1 MNHNNLLILERSS
14 STLSF
19 ESKNGEYVLEGVF
32 GEIDKKNRNNR
43 IYTESEYVPQI
54 EALQEKIKS
63 SKLLGELDHPAKFDI
78 SLKNVSHVIEDLY
91 YDKESKE
98 VRGKIRLLDT
108 DAGKQA
114 KALVD
119 AGVPLQISS
128 RAAGAVESNGQVKIK
143 QLFTYDLVADPG
155 FENAQLNRVNES
167 YGLSNDSNISIFE
180 INGDMITEETIE
192 TENKIENNQIME
204 NQARFVSVED
214 FNKYSAYLAEEI
226 KALKESLANDS
237 TDNIEEKVN
246 ALTSYVEY
254 VAERADKGIQ
264 YTEYVA
270 ENLDKNI
277 DYSNYIAEKLD
288 ESISYTEHVAES
300 ASKIKEYT
308 NYLAEAMNEGAAD
321 VTKYL
326 NYLKENVESVSEYA
340 DYIAETI
347 NTNLIVEEEGEEAG
361 VPAEEM
367 EDELNDETPEVID
380 ADGEEYAKAED
391 RAEDESDELED
402 EIIDGEDGAKEVAES
417 EEEEVAEEDD
427 LSDEE
432 AEAVKDMIDDH
443 EDEMHKEDEEVE
455 ESEEGA
461 KDLEEIED
469 EEVEAGDNSEE
480 GSVSDNGEE
489 AGEEAEDM
497 EADHKEV
504 NSEDDK
510 KITKDADQEMP
521 SEDDVIDEEVEESYE
536 DLISKL
542 GLNEENFYDRPE
554 VKKINAAIAKL
565 KEAQSKLEDALD
577 KLDDQKRA
585 IYNDEGP
592 TAKYEAIKKK
602 IDAGNAKFD
611 KIDDKIKSLRDKLDS
626 LRENNSVEAEEEMD
640 AVESYKAEISE
651 KLSALINKATEKK
664 NDNPHFFKFV
674 SEATQNK
681 YNELEEADKA
691 KVLANVEGRGYLTE
705 SQITTLMESALVEV
719 AGQTEPYFIEAMPSE
734 YKETWAKL
742 SEAKKSAIAAQA
754 KMVKLST
761 PYQVKNFWDT
771 RDLREV
777 APVMEKVEMVSES
790 KEVEAPKST
799 ITYNTDGIA
808 EELAKRFNK

>member
-1 MNHNNLLILERSS
+1 MNQNNLLILERSS
-14 STLSF
+14 STLVSD
-19 ESKNGEYVLEGVF
+19 SKNGEYVLEGIF
-32 GEIDKKNRNNR
+32 GEIDKKNKNNR

-78 SLKNVSHVIEDLY
+78 SLKNVSHVIEDLF
-91 YDKESKE
+91 YDKETKQ

-180 INGDMITEETIE
+180 INEEGMITETETIE
-192 TENKIENNQIME
+192 TENKIENTIME

-226 KALKESLANDS
+226 KSLKESLANDS
-237 TDNIEEKVN
+237 TNDIEEKVN
-246 ALTSYVEY
+246 ALTNYVEY

-277 DYSNYIAEKLD
+277 DYSNYVAEKLE
-288 ESISYTEHVAES
+288 ESIAYTEHVAES

-308 NYLAEAMNEGAAD
+308 NYLAEAMNEGATD
-321 VTKYL
+321 YENVTKYL

-340 DYIAETI
+340 DYIAETV

-361 VPAEEM
+361 IPAEEM
-367 EDELNDETPEVID
+367 EDELKDETPEVID

-391 RAEDESDELED
+391 RAEDKSDELED
-402 EIIDGEDGAKEVAES
+402 EIVDGEAGAKEVAES
-417 EEEEVAEEDD
+417 ED
-427 LSDEE
+427 
-432 AEAVKDMIDDH
+432 
-443 EDEMHKEDEEVE
+443 
-455 ESEEGA
+455 GA

-469 EEVEAGDNSEE
+469 EEVEAGDNSKE
-480 GSVSDNGEE
+480 GNVDGEE
-489 AGEEAEDM
+489 AGVEAEDIK
-497 EADHKEV
+497 ADMKEV
-504 NSEDDK
+504 SSEEDK
-510 KITKDADQEMP
+510 GIVDAADKDMP
-521 SEDDVIDEEVEESYE
+521 SEEDAMTESDEEDEEADSEIAEEETEEVEET
-536 DLISKL
+536 
-542 GLNEENFYDRPE
+542 
-554 VKKINAAIAKL
+554 V
-565 KEAQSKLEDALD
+565 
-577 KLDDQKRA
+577 
-585 IYNDEGP
+585 
-592 TAKYEAIKKK
+592 
-602 IDAGNAKFD
+602 
-611 KIDDKIKSLRDKLDS
+611 
-626 LRENNSVEAEEEMD
+626 D
-640 AVESYKAEISE
+640 AVEAYKNEISE

-664 NDNPHFFKFV
+664 NDTPHFFKFV
-674 SEATQNK
+674 SEATQAK
-681 YNELEEADKA
+681 FNELEEADKS
-691 KVLANVEGRGYLTE
+691 KVLSNVEGRGYLTE
-705 SQITTLMESALVEV
+705 SQINVLMESALVEV
-719 AGQTEPYFIEAMPSE
+719 AGQTAPYFIEVMPSE

-742 SEAKKSAIAAQA
+742 SEAKKSSIAAQA
-754 KMVKLST
+754 KMVKLTS

-790 KEVEAPKST
+790 KVVEAKKST
-799 ITYNTDGIA
+799 ITYNVDGMA
-808 EELAKRFNK
+808 EAFAKRFNK

>member
-1 MNHNNLLILERSS
+1 MNQNNLLILERSS

-43 IYTESEYVPQI
+43 IYTEDEYVPQI
-54 EALQEKIKS
+54 EALQQKIKS

-78 SLKNVSHVIEDLY
+78 SLKNVSHIIEDLY
-91 YDKESKE
+91 YDKESKQ
-98 VRGKIRLLDT
+98 VKGKIRLLDT

-180 INGDMITEETIE
+180 ISEDMVTETETIE

-226 KALKESLANDS
+226 KTLKESLANTS
-237 TDNIEEKVN
+237 TDNIEEKME

-277 DYSNYIAEKLD
+277 EYSNYVAEKLD

-300 ASKIKEYT
+300 ASKIKEYA
-308 NYLAEAMNEGAAD
+308 NYLAEAMNEGATD
-321 VTKYL
+321 YTNVTKYL

-367 EDELNDETPEVID
+367 EDELNDRTPEVVD
-380 ADGEEYAKAED
+380 GEGEEYAKAED
-391 RAEDESDELED
+391 RAEDDSEEQMDDLE
-402 EIIDGEDGAKEVAES
+402 EDPSPAKEVAES
-417 EEEEVAEEDD
+417 EEEVEED
-427 LSDEE
+427 
-432 AEAVKDMIDDH
+432 A
-443 EDEMHKEDEEVE
+443 EEVE
-455 ESEEGA
+455 ETNDAGEGA
-461 KDLEEIED
+461 KDVEDIED

-480 GSVSDNGEE
+480 GDVDGEE
-489 AGEEAEDM
+489 AGVEKEDM

-510 KITKDADQEMP
+510 KITKQADKDMPDEEDAMTESDDEDEAP
-521 SEDDVIDEEVEESYE
+521 AEIAEDDE
-536 DLISKL
+536 
-542 GLNEENFYDRPE
+542 
-554 VKKINAAIAKL
+554 
-565 KEAQSKLEDALD
+565 EDA
-577 KLDDQKRA
+577 
-585 IYNDEGP
+585 
-592 TAKYEAIKKK
+592 
-602 IDAGNAKFD
+602 
-611 KIDDKIKSLRDKLDS
+611 
-626 LRENNSVEAEEEMD
+626 M
-640 AVESYKAEISE
+640 ESYKREISE
-651 KLSALINKATEKK
+651 KLSALINKSTEKK
-664 NDNPHFFKFV
+664 NNNPHFFKFV
-674 SEATQNK
+674 SESTQNK

-719 AGQTEPYFIEAMPSE
+719 AGQTEPYFVTAMPSE
-734 YKETWAKL
+734 YRETWAKL
-742 SEAKKSAIAAQA
+742 SEAKKSAITAQA

-790 KEVEAPKST
+790 KEVEAPKSN

>member
-1 MNHNNLLILERSS
+1 MNQNNLLILERSS
-14 STLSF
+14 NTLSF

-43 IYTESEYVPQI
+43 IYTEAEYVPQI

-91 YDKESKE
+91 YDKESKQ

-180 INGDMITEETIE
+180 ITEEMLTETETIE

-204 NQARFVSVED
+204 NKARFVSVDD

-226 KALKESLANDS
+226 KALKESLANTS
-237 TDNIEEKVN
+237 TDNIEEKMN

-277 DYSNYIAEKLD
+277 EYSNYVAEKLD

-308 NYLAEAMNEGAAD
+308 NYLAEAMNEGATD
-321 VTKYL
+321 YENVTKYL

-340 DYIAETI
+340 DYIAETV
-347 NTNLIVEEEGEEAG
+347 NNNLIVEDEAG

-367 EDELNDETPEVID
+367 EDELNDATPEVID
-380 ADGEEYAKAED
+380 ADGKEYAKAED
-391 RAEDESDELED
+391 RAEDYSDELED
-402 EIIDGEDGAKEVAES
+402 EIVDGEEGAKEVAES
-417 EEEEVAEEDD
+417 A
-427 LSDEE
+427 
-432 AEAVKDMIDDH
+432 
-443 EDEMHKEDEEVE
+443 
-455 ESEEGA
+455 EGA
-461 KDLEEIED
+461 KDMAEIEAD
-469 EEVEAGDNSEE
+469 KVEAGDNSAE
-480 GSVSDNGEE
+480 GDVKGEE
-489 AGEEAEDM
+489 AGIEAEDIK
-497 EADHKEV
+497 ADHKEV
-504 NSEDDK
+504 YSEDDK
-510 KITKDADQEMP
+510 KIVDAADQDVP
-521 SEDDVIDEEVEESYE
+521 SDEGEEGAKEVVESEEAEEVEAT
-536 DLISKL
+536 
-542 GLNEENFYDRPE
+542 EE
-554 VKKINAAIAKL
+554 
-565 KEAQSKLEDALD
+565 EAE
-577 KLDDQKRA
+577 
-585 IYNDEGP
+585 
-592 TAKYEAIKKK
+592 
-602 IDAGNAKFD
+602 
-611 KIDDKIKSLRDKLDS
+611 
-626 LRENNSVEAEEEMD
+626 EAEEEMD
-640 AVESYKAEISE
+640 AVEAYKNEISE

-664 NDNPHFFKFV
+664 NNNPHFFKFV
-674 SEATQNK
+674 SEATQNRF
-681 YNELEEADKA
+681 NELEDADKA

-719 AGQTEPYFIEAMPSE
+719 AGQAVPYFLEVMPSE

-742 SEAKKSAIAAQA
+742 SEAKKAQISAQA
-754 KMVKLST
+754 KMVKLTS

-777 APVMEKVEMVSES
+777 APVMEKVEMISES
-790 KEVEAPKST
+790 KKAEEAPKST
-799 ITYNTDGIA
+799 IGYSTEGMA
-808 EELAKRFNK
+808 EAFAKRFKK

>member
-14 STLSF
+14 STLVSD
-19 ESKNGEYVLEGVF
+19 SKNGEYVLEGIF
-32 GEIDKKNRNNR
+32 GEIDKKNKNNR
-43 IYTESEYVPQI
+43 IYSEDEYVPQI

-78 SLKNVSHVIEDLY
+78 SLKNVSHVIEDLF
-91 YDKESKE
+91 YDKETKQ
-98 VRGKIRLLDT
+98 VKGKIRLLDT

-180 INGDMITEETIE
+180 ITEGGMVTETETIE
-192 TENKIENNQIME
+192 TENKIENTIME

-226 KALKESLANDS
+226 KSLKESLANDS
-237 TDNIEEKVN
+237 TNDIEEKVN
-246 ALTSYVEY
+246 ALTNYVEY

-270 ENLDKNI
+270 ENLDKSI
-277 DYSNYIAEKLD
+277 DYSNYVAEKLD
-288 ESISYTEHVAES
+288 ESIAYTEHVAES

-308 NYLAEAMNEGAAD
+308 NYLAEAMNEGATD
-321 VTKYL
+321 YENVTKYL

-340 DYIAETI
+340 DYIAETV

-361 VPAEEM
+361 IPAEEM
-367 EDELNDETPEVID
+367 EDELKDETPEVID

-391 RAEDESDELED
+391 RAEDKSDELED
-402 EIIDGEDGAKEVAES
+402 EIVDGEDGAKEVAES
-417 EEEEVAEEDD
+417 EQDEVAEE
-427 LSDEE
+427 E
-432 AEAVKDMIDDH
+432 AE
-443 EDEMHKEDEEVE
+443 ETEEVE

-461 KDLEEIED
+461 KDLEEIEG
-469 EEVEAGDNSEE
+469 EEVEAGDNSKE
-480 GSVSDNGEE
+480 GNVDGEE
-489 AGEEAEDM
+489 AGVEAEDIKADMEEVSSEEDKGIVDAADKDMPSEEDAMTESEEDEEVDSEIAEEEAE
-497 EADHKEV
+497 
-504 NSEDDK
+504 
-510 KITKDADQEMP
+510 
-521 SEDDVIDEEVEESYE
+521 EEVEET
-536 DLISKL
+536 
-542 GLNEENFYDRPE
+542 
-554 VKKINAAIAKL
+554 V
-565 KEAQSKLEDALD
+565 
-577 KLDDQKRA
+577 
-585 IYNDEGP
+585 
-592 TAKYEAIKKK
+592 
-602 IDAGNAKFD
+602 
-611 KIDDKIKSLRDKLDS
+611 
-626 LRENNSVEAEEEMD
+626 D
-640 AVESYKAEISE
+640 AVEAYKNEISE
-651 KLSALINKATEKK
+651 KLSALINKATVKE
-664 NDNPHFFKFV
+664 NNNPHFFRFV

-681 YNELEEADKA
+681 YNELEEADKS

-705 SQITTLMESALVEV
+705 SQINILMESALVEV
-719 AGQTEPYFIEAMPSE
+719 AGQTAPYFIEVMPSE
-734 YKETWAKL
+734 YKDTWAKL
-742 SEAKKSAIAAQA
+742 SEAKKSAITAQA
-754 KMVKLST
+754 KMVKLSS

-790 KEVEAPKST
+790 KATEEKAST
-799 ITYNTDGIA
+799 ITYNVDGMA
-808 EELAKRFNK
+808 EAFAKRFNK

>member
-1 MNHNNLLILERSS
+1 MNQNNLLILERSS

-43 IYTESEYVPQI
+43 IYTEAEYVPQI

-91 YDKESKE
+91 YDKESKQ

-180 INGDMITEETIE
+180 ISEDMVTETETIE

-226 KALKESLANDS
+226 KTLKESLANTS
-237 TDNIEEKVN
+237 TDNIEEKMD

-277 DYSNYIAEKLD
+277 EYSNYVAEKLD

-300 ASKIKEYT
+300 ASKIKEYA
-308 NYLAEAMNEGAAD
+308 NYLAEAMNEGATD
-321 VTKYL
+321 YENVTKYL

-361 VPAEEM
+361 IPAEEM

-391 RAEDESDELED
+391 RAEDDSEEQMDDLE
-402 EIIDGEDGAKEVAES
+402 EDPAPAKEVAES
-417 EEEEVAEEDD
+417 EEEDED
-427 LSDEE
+427 
-432 AEAVKDMIDDH
+432 A
-443 EDEMHKEDEEVE
+443 EEVE

-480 GSVSDNGEE
+480 GNVDGEE
-489 AGEEAEDM
+489 AGVEKEDM
-497 EADHKEV
+497 KADMDEV
-504 NSEDDK
+504 SSEDDK
-510 KITKDADQEMP
+510 KITKQADQDMP
-521 SEDDVIDEEVEESYE
+521 DEEDAMTESEDEEDEAPAEIAEDEEE
-536 DLISKL
+536 
-542 GLNEENFYDRPE
+542 
-554 VKKINAAIAKL
+554 
-565 KEAQSKLEDALD
+565 EDA
-577 KLDDQKRA
+577 
-585 IYNDEGP
+585 
-592 TAKYEAIKKK
+592 
-602 IDAGNAKFD
+602 
-611 KIDDKIKSLRDKLDS
+611 
-626 LRENNSVEAEEEMD
+626 M
-640 AVESYKAEISE
+640 ESYKREISE
-651 KLSALINKATEKK
+651 KLSALINKSTEKK
-664 NDNPHFFKFV
+664 NNNPHFFKFV

-681 YNELEEADKA
+681 FNELEEADKA

-719 AGQTEPYFIEAMPSE
+719 AGQAVPYFIDAMPSE
-734 YKETWAKL
+734 YKDTWAKL

-754 KMVKLST
+754 KMVKLTT

-790 KEVEAPKST
+790 KVEAPKSN

-808 EELAKRFNK
+808 EELAKRFKK

>member
-1 MNHNNLLILERSS
+1 MNQNNLLILERSS
-14 STLSF
+14 NTLSF

-43 IYTESEYVPQI
+43 IYTEAEYVPQI

-91 YDKESKE
+91 YDKESKQ

-180 INGDMITEETIE
+180 ISEDMVTETETIE

-226 KALKESLANDS
+226 KTLKESLANDS
-237 TDNIEEKVN
+237 TDNIEEKMD

-277 DYSNYIAEKLD
+277 EYSNYVAEKLD

-300 ASKIKEYT
+300 ALKIKEYA
-308 NYLAEAMNEGAAD
+308 NYLAEAMNEGAGD
-321 VTKYL
+321 YENVTKYL

-361 VPAEEM
+361 IPAEEM
-367 EDELNDETPEVID
+367 EDELNDETPDVID
-380 ADGEEYAKAED
+380 GEGEEYAKAED
-391 RAEDESDELED
+391 RAEDESDEQMDDLEKD
-402 EIIDGEDGAKEVAES
+402 PAPAKEVAES
-417 EEEEVAEEDD
+417 EEDD
-427 LSDEE
+427 
-432 AEAVKDMIDDH
+432 V
-443 EDEMHKEDEEVE
+443 EEVE

-480 GSVSDNGEE
+480 GDVDGEE
-489 AGEEAEDM
+489 AGIEKEDM

-510 KITKDADQEMP
+510 KITKQADQDMP
-521 SEDDVIDEEVEESYE
+521 DEEDAMTESEDEEDEAPAEIAEDEEE
-536 DLISKL
+536 
-542 GLNEENFYDRPE
+542 
-554 VKKINAAIAKL
+554 
-565 KEAQSKLEDALD
+565 EDA
-577 KLDDQKRA
+577 
-585 IYNDEGP
+585 
-592 TAKYEAIKKK
+592 
-602 IDAGNAKFD
+602 
-611 KIDDKIKSLRDKLDS
+611 
-626 LRENNSVEAEEEMD
+626 M
-640 AVESYKAEISE
+640 ESYKREISE
-651 KLSALINKATEKK
+651 KLSALINKSTEKK
-664 NDNPHFFKFV
+664 NNNPHFFKFV

-719 AGQTEPYFIEAMPSE
+719 AGQAVPYFIDAMPSE
-734 YKETWAKL
+734 YRDTWAKL

-754 KMVKLST
+754 KMVKLTT

-790 KEVEAPKST
+790 KVEAPKSN

-808 EELAKRFNK
+808 EELAKRFKK

>member
-14 STLSF
+14 STLVSD
-19 ESKNGEYVLEGVF
+19 SKNGEYVLEGIF
-32 GEIDKKNRNNR
+32 GEIDKKNKNNR
-43 IYTESEYVPQI
+43 IYSEDEYVPQI

-78 SLKNVSHVIEDLY
+78 SLKNVSHVIEDLF
-91 YDKESKE
+91 YDKETKQ
-98 VRGKIRLLDT
+98 VKGKIRLLDT

-180 INGDMITEETIE
+180 ITEGGMVTETETIE
-192 TENKIENNQIME
+192 TENKIENTIME

-226 KALKESLANDS
+226 KSLKESLANDS
-237 TDNIEEKVN
+237 TNDIEEKVN
-246 ALTSYVEY
+246 ALTNYVEY

-270 ENLDKNI
+270 ENLDKSI
-277 DYSNYIAEKLD
+277 DYSNYVAEKLD
-288 ESISYTEHVAES
+288 ESIAYTEHVAES

-308 NYLAEAMNEGAAD
+308 NYLAEAMNEGATD
-321 VTKYL
+321 YENVTKYL

-340 DYIAETI
+340 DYIAETV

-361 VPAEEM
+361 IPAEEM
-367 EDELNDETPEVID
+367 EDELKDETPEVID

-391 RAEDESDELED
+391 RAEDTSDELED
-402 EIIDGEDGAKEVAES
+402 EIVDGEDGAKEVAES
-417 EEEEVAEEDD
+417 EQDEVAEE
-427 LSDEE
+427 E
-432 AEAVKDMIDDH
+432 AE
-443 EDEMHKEDEEVE
+443 ETEEVE

-461 KDLEEIED
+461 KDLEEIEG
-469 EEVEAGDNSEE
+469 EEVEAGDNSKE
-480 GSVSDNGEE
+480 GNVDGEE
-489 AGEEAEDM
+489 AGVEAEDIKADMEEVSSEEDKGIVDAADKDMPSEEDAMTESEEDEEVDSEIAEEEAE
-497 EADHKEV
+497 
-504 NSEDDK
+504 
-510 KITKDADQEMP
+510 
-521 SEDDVIDEEVEESYE
+521 EEVEET
-536 DLISKL
+536 
-542 GLNEENFYDRPE
+542 
-554 VKKINAAIAKL
+554 V
-565 KEAQSKLEDALD
+565 
-577 KLDDQKRA
+577 
-585 IYNDEGP
+585 
-592 TAKYEAIKKK
+592 
-602 IDAGNAKFD
+602 
-611 KIDDKIKSLRDKLDS
+611 
-626 LRENNSVEAEEEMD
+626 D
-640 AVESYKAEISE
+640 AVEAYKNEISE
-651 KLSALINKATEKK
+651 KLSALINKATVKE
-664 NDNPHFFKFV
+664 NNNPHFFRFV

-681 YNELEEADKA
+681 YNELEEADKS

-705 SQITTLMESALVEV
+705 SQINILMESALVEV
-719 AGQTEPYFIEAMPSE
+719 AGQTAPYFIEVMPSE
-734 YKETWAKL
+734 YKDTWAKL
-742 SEAKKSAIAAQA
+742 SEAKKSAITAQA
-754 KMVKLST
+754 KMVKLSS

-790 KEVEAPKST
+790 KATEEKAST
-799 ITYNTDGIA
+799 ITYNVDGMA
-808 EELAKRFNK
+808 EAFAKRFNK

>member
-1 MNHNNLLILERSS
+1 MNQNNLLILERSS

-91 YDKESKE
+91 YDKESKQ

-180 INGDMITEETIE
+180 ISEDMVIETETIE

-226 KALKESLANDS
+226 KTLKESLANDS
-237 TDNIEEKVN
+237 TDNIEEKMN

-277 DYSNYIAEKLD
+277 EYSNYVAEKLD

-300 ASKIKEYT
+300 ASKIKEYA
-308 NYLAEAMNEGAAD
+308 NYLAEAMNEGAGD
-321 VTKYL
+321 YENVTKYL

-361 VPAEEM
+361 IPAEEM

-391 RAEDESDELED
+391 RAEDESDEQMDDLE
-402 EIIDGEDGAKEVAES
+402 EDPAPAKEVAES
-417 EEEEVAEEDD
+417 EEEEA
-427 LSDEE
+427 
-432 AEAVKDMIDDH
+432 A
-443 EDEMHKEDEEVE
+443 EEVE

-480 GSVSDNGEE
+480 GSVSADGEE
-489 AGEEAEDM
+489 AGVEKEDM

-510 KITKDADQEMP
+510 KITKAADQDMP
-521 SEDDVIDEEVEESYE
+521 DEEDAMTESDDEDEAPAEIAEDEEE
-536 DLISKL
+536 
-542 GLNEENFYDRPE
+542 
-554 VKKINAAIAKL
+554 
-565 KEAQSKLEDALD
+565 EDA
-577 KLDDQKRA
+577 
-585 IYNDEGP
+585 
-592 TAKYEAIKKK
+592 
-602 IDAGNAKFD
+602 
-611 KIDDKIKSLRDKLDS
+611 
-626 LRENNSVEAEEEMD
+626 M
-640 AVESYKAEISE
+640 ESYKREISE
-651 KLSALINKATEKK
+651 KLSALINKSTEKK
-664 NDNPHFFKFV
+664 NNNPHFFKFV

-681 YNELEEADKA
+681 FNELEEADKS
-691 KVLANVEGRGYLTE
+691 KVLASVEGRGYLTE

-719 AGQTEPYFIEAMPSE
+719 AGQTEPYFVTAMPSE

-742 SEAKKSAIAAQA
+742 SEAKKSAISAQA
-754 KMVKLST
+754 RMVKLST

-790 KEVEAPKST
+790 KVEAPKSN

-808 EELAKRFNK
+808 EELAKRFKK

>member
-14 STLSF
+14 KTLVSD
-19 ESKNGEYVLEGVF
+19 SKNGVYILEGIF
-32 GEIDKKNRNNR
+32 GEIDKKNKNNR
-43 IYTESEYVPQI
+43 IYSEDEYVPQI

-78 SLKNVSHVIEDLY
+78 SLKNVSHVIEDLF
-91 YDKESKE
+91 YDKETKQ
-98 VRGKIRLLDT
+98 VKGKIRLLDT

-180 INGDMITEETIE
+180 INEEGMITETETIE
-192 TENKIENNQIME
+192 TENKIENTIME

-226 KALKESLANDS
+226 KSLKESLANDS
-237 TDNIEEKVN
+237 TNDIEEKVN
-246 ALTSYVEY
+246 ALTNYVEY

-277 DYSNYIAEKLD
+277 DYSNYVAEKLE
-288 ESISYTEHVAES
+288 ESIAYTEHVAES

-308 NYLAEAMNEGAAD
+308 NYLAEAMNEGATD
-321 VTKYL
+321 YENVTKYL

-340 DYIAETI
+340 DYIAETV

-361 VPAEEM
+361 IPAEEM
-367 EDELNDETPEVID
+367 EDELKDETPEVID

-391 RAEDESDELED
+391 RAEDKSDELED
-402 EIIDGEDGAKEVAES
+402 EIVDGEDGAKEVAES
-417 EEEEVAEEDD
+417 EQDDVAEE
-427 LSDEE
+427 E
-432 AEAVKDMIDDH
+432 AE
-443 EDEMHKEDEEVE
+443 ETEEVE

-461 KDLEEIED
+461 KDLEEIEG
-469 EEVEAGDNSEE
+469 EEVEAGDNSKE
-480 GSVSDNGEE
+480 GNVDGEE
-489 AGEEAEDM
+489 AGVEAEDIKADM
-497 EADHKEV
+497 EEVSSEEDKGIVDAAD
-504 NSEDDK
+504 
-510 KITKDADQEMP
+510 KDMP
-521 SEDDVIDEEVEESYE
+521 SEEDAMTESDEDDEVDSEIAEEETEEVEET
-536 DLISKL
+536 L
-542 GLNEENFYDRPE
+542 
-554 VKKINAAIAKL
+554 
-565 KEAQSKLEDALD
+565 
-577 KLDDQKRA
+577 
-585 IYNDEGP
+585 
-592 TAKYEAIKKK
+592 
-602 IDAGNAKFD
+602 
-611 KIDDKIKSLRDKLDS
+611 
-626 LRENNSVEAEEEMD
+626 D
-640 AVESYKAEISE
+640 AVQAYKNEISE
-651 KLSALINKATEKK
+651 KLSALINKATVKE
-664 NDNPHFFKFV
+664 NNNPHFFKFV

-681 YNELEEADKA
+681 YNELEEADKS

-705 SQITTLMESALVEV
+705 SQINILMESALVEV
-719 AGQTEPYFIEAMPSE
+719 AGQTAPYFIEVMPSE
-734 YKETWAKL
+734 YKDTWAKL
-742 SEAKKSAIAAQA
+742 SEAKKSAITAQA
-754 KMVKLST
+754 KMVKLSS

-790 KEVEAPKST
+790 KATEEKAST
-799 ITYNTDGIA
+799 ITYNVDGMA
-808 EELAKRFNK
+808 EAFAKRFNK

>member
-43 IYTESEYVPQI
+43 IYTEDEYVPQI
-54 EALQEKIKS
+54 EALQQKIKS

-91 YDKESKE
+91 YDGESKQ
-98 VRGKIRLLDT
+98 VKGKIRLLDT

-119 AGVPLQISS
+119 AGVPLHISS

-180 INGDMITEETIE
+180 ITEEMLTETETIE

-204 NQARFVSVED
+204 NKARFVSVDD

-226 KALKESLANDS
+226 KALKESLANTS
-237 TDNIEEKVN
+237 TDNIEEKMN

-277 DYSNYIAEKLD
+277 EYSNYVAEKLD

-308 NYLAEAMNEGAAD
+308 NYLAEAMNEGATD
-321 VTKYL
+321 YENVTKYL

-340 DYIAETI
+340 DYIAETV
-347 NTNLIVEEEGEEAG
+347 NNNLIVEDEAG

-367 EDELNDETPEVID
+367 EDELNDATPEVID
-380 ADGEEYAKAED
+380 ADGKEYAKAED
-391 RAEDESDELED
+391 RAEDYSDELED
-402 EIIDGEDGAKEVAES
+402 EIVDGEEGAKEVAES
-417 EEEEVAEEDD
+417 A
-427 LSDEE
+427 
-432 AEAVKDMIDDH
+432 
-443 EDEMHKEDEEVE
+443 
-455 ESEEGA
+455 EGA
-461 KDLEEIED
+461 KDMAEIEA
-469 EEVEAGDNSEE
+469 EEVEAGDNSVE
-480 GSVSDNGEE
+480 GDVKGEE
-489 AGEEAEDM
+489 AGIEAEDIK
-497 EADHKEV
+497 ADHKEV
-504 NSEDDK
+504 YSEDDK
-510 KITKDADQEMP
+510 KIVDTADQDAP
-521 SEDDVIDEEVEESYE
+521 SDEGEEGAKEVVESNLSEKLSKSEISKIEDYLYDLDIEELRDICDELGVEDEDYQEDKYDLDRDDLVAFAVDYANDENVKFKDIKSIIESKAEEV
-536 DLISKL
+536 D
-542 GLNEENFYDRPE
+542 
-554 VKKINAAIAKL
+554 AIQA
-565 KEAQSKLEDALD
+565 
-577 KLDDQKRA
+577 
-585 IYNDEGP
+585 
-592 TAKYEAIKKK
+592 
-602 IDAGNAKFD
+602 
-611 KIDDKIKSLRDKLDS
+611 
-626 LRENNSVEAEEEMD
+626 
-640 AVESYKAEISE
+640 YKNEISE

-674 SEATQNK
+674 SEATQNRF
-681 YNELEEADKA
+681 NELEEADKS

-719 AGQTEPYFIEAMPSE
+719 AGQTEPYFVEVMPSE

-742 SEAKKSAIAAQA
+742 SEAKKSQIAAQA
-754 KMVKLST
+754 KMVKLTS

-777 APVMEKVEMVSES
+777 TSVMEKVEMVSES
-790 KEVEAPKST
+790 KTTEEAPSST
-799 ITYNTDGIA
+799 ITYNVEGMA
-808 EELAKRFNK
+808 EAFAKRFKK